1 VIPTNAKRSYLQHF
15 SYTLDFTKAELNKS
29 YASERGVLDFIANRI
44 FNANLNMVREM
55 GYAMWRGRN
64 RGAVSL

>member
-44 FNANLNMVREM
+44 FHANLNMVREM
-55 GYAMWRGRN
+55 GYAMWRARN